1 MRKLTTK
8 LLFAIISAA
17 FALVALGTTTFAW
30 FTISN
35 TASVSQFSAQVT
47 AGQGLEISLD
57 GTYFYTTI
65 PASVIQAKIDSLNVT
80 LKDVT
85 SPDGKNM
92 YYFDDDVDDDDAIT
106 YGGTSN
112 PYIEFDLIVRSPV
125 ASTVVKLSSV
135 SFSSN
140 TGNATWTPDT
150 IFVNAKGKL
159 VVPYADAA
167 ELIAAAPALTEAGII
182 KGFQLDSEEETL
194 VVAYR
199 NDEDIFTFEDIVFG
213 PQAYYA
219 HDALR
224 LSIAEKL
231 EEEEEEEEV
240 KVVYEHPET
249 ETNTVLGDTPQL
261 NGAVHYYNQKNG
273 LISIPG
279 EEYNGLNF
287 SAATLPDSN
296 TSFTELSPIVTL
308 TNKIGDYYYGVVTV
322 RVWIEGWDPDTFNA
336 ILTQNIYV
344 SLSLTSAS

>member
-57 GTYFYTTI
+57 ETYFYTTI
-65 PASVIQAKIDSLNVT
+65 PESVIQAKIDSLNVT

-92 YYFDDDVDDDDAIT
+92 YYLDDENAII
-106 YGGTSN
+106 YGETSN

-140 TGNATWTPDT
+140 TDSATWPPDT

-159 VVPYADAA
+159 VVPYAGAT
-167 ELIAAAPALTEAGII
+167 ELIAAAPALIEAGII
-182 KGFQLDSEEETL
+182 KGFQLDSEEGTL
-194 VVAYR
+194 VSVAYR
-199 NDEDIFTFEDIVFG
+199 NAEDIFTVEDEDIVFG

-224 LSIAEKL
+224 LSISDGITT
-231 EEEEEEEEV
+231 
-240 KVVYEHPET
+240 VVYQKADDT
-249 ETNTVLGDTPQL
+249 TTNTLLGAEPIS
-261 NGAVHYYNQKNG
+261 NGMVDYYKNKNG
-273 LISIPG
+273 IDLIDEYTSI
-279 EEYNGLNF
+279 
-287 SAATLPDSN
+287 TLPATN
-296 TSFTELSPIVTL
+296 TLSTPVTVTTLGGANSPKTL
-308 TNKIGDYYYGVVTV
+308 TV
-322 RVWIEGWDPDTFNA
+322 RIWVEGWDPDTFNA

>member
-57 GTYFYTTI
+57 DTYFYTTI

-85 SPDGKNM
+85 SPDGVKM
-92 YYFDDDVDDDDAIT
+92 YYLDDYLDDDDEIE

-112 PYIEFDLIVRSPV
+112 PYIEFDLYVRSPV
-125 ASTVVKLSSV
+125 ASTKVNLSSV

-140 TGNATWTPDT
+140 TDHATWTPDT
-150 IFVNAKGKL
+150 IFVNAKNKL
-159 VVPYADAA
+159 VVPYEDATK
-167 ELIAAAPALTEAGII
+167 LIAAAPALKEAGII
-182 KGFQLDSEEETL
+182 TDFQLGSEEEPL
-194 VVAYR
+194 ESVAYR
-199 NDEDIFTFEDIVFG
+199 NNEDIFPVANIEFG
-213 PQAYYA
+213 PKAYYA

-224 LSIAEKL
+224 LSISDGDTT
-231 EEEEEEEEV
+231 
-240 KVVYEHPET
+240 VVYQKAADTTNTLLGEEPISNGMVDYYKNKNGIDLMAKYTPDTLPTTTTLSFPET
-249 ETNTVLGDTPQL
+249 VTTLG
-261 NGAVHYYNQKNG
+261 
-273 LISIPG
+273 
-279 EEYNGLNF
+279 
-287 SAATLPDSN
+287 AANSSKKL
-296 TSFTELSPIVTL
+296 
-308 TNKIGDYYYGVVTV
+308 TV
-322 RVWIEGWDPDTFNA
+322 RIWVEGWDPDTFNA

-344 SLSLTSAS
+344 SLLLTSAS